1 MSSIYFRILKKCCRD
16 TYLINFQ
23 YKFLHRVIPT
33 NTFLF
38 KIHIKD
44 TKLCSF
50 CNVEDEMV
58 EHLHFLRIRKYIDQS
73 AMSIPSISSHFKNFW
88 MGRWVNVF
96 NKVIYTNFK
105 LFVFIIL
112 SKKSSFGWKFSVLIL
127 SMLSFKHFNISRN
140 VWEYCVISNEGVIF
154 N

>member
-1 MSSIYFRILKKCCRD
+1 MTLLKTLTHFPIQKLLKWEENLGLTLQTGLYACIYFRILKKCCRD
-16 TYLINFQ
+16 KYLINFQ

-58 EHLHFLRIRKYIDQS
+58 EYLFFNCHLIYPYGISIKNNVCLDLRK
-73 AMSIPSISSHFKNFW
+73 
-88 MGRWVNVF
+88 
-96 NKVIYTNFK
+96 KV
-105 LFVFIIL
+105 
-112 SKKSSFGWKFSVLIL
+112 
-127 SMLSFKHFNISRN
+127 
-140 VWEYCVISNEGVIF
+140 
-154 N
+154 